1 MVERTV
7 RIANLHDDSGAA
19 LAYWL
24 SQPTEQRIAEVERLR
39 REYYGIPSDG
49 AFPPI
54 QRVARIVALHDHES
68 RGE

>member
-1 MVERTV
+1 M
-7 RIANLHDDSGAA
+7 

-54 QRVARIVALHDHES
+54 QRVARIVALHDYES